1 MLSRC
6 CIALVALRVATAQL
20 IIEPSSSTLDEP
32 SETVVLSGGILI
44 ETVVSQ
50 PPPALSLTDSFD
62 PETTDGAVSE
72 SETAEVPT
80 ATSEEKLLVDTSV
93 PPVLPG
99 LASSDAAESSSIS
112 EIDSIRSP
120 SSPSSFT
127 PTADGRIVSTPR
139 PVATPTA
146 VLTPGNGTFTGIR
159 NSTRTEAG
167 ASTTA
172 LPSSGSG
179 GSGSGSGG
187 NVNEGSKNTDKDK
200 DDEDED
206 DEDEDDE
213 DSDDEDSDDEDE
225 DEDEDEEEDE
235 EDEEEEGGSSSSDSD
250 SADPTTFT
258 SVTRAGATAVAESTS
273 AGEAPN
279 TAHHASPG
287 ALLCL
292 SVLVMGAAIL
302 V

>member
-50 PPPALSLTDSFD
+50 PPPALSFTDSFD

-99 LASSDAAESSSIS
+99 LASSDAA
-112 EIDSIRSP
+112 D
-120 SSPSSFT
+120 SPSSFT

>member
-6 CIALVALRVATAQL
+6 CIALVALRFATAQL
-20 IIEPSSSTLDEP
+20 IIEPSSSILDEP
-32 SETVVLSGGILI
+32 SETAVLSGGILI

-50 PPPALSLTDSFD
+50 PPPALSFTDSFD
-62 PETTDGAVSE
+62 PETTDGVVSE
-72 SETAEVPT
+72 SETTEVPT
-80 ATSEEKLLVDTSV
+80 ATSEEKLLIDTSV

-99 LASSDAAESSSIS
+99 LASSDAAESSVIS
-112 EIDSIRSP
+112 ETDSIRSP

-127 PTADGRIVSTPR
+127 PTADGRIISTPR

-167 ASTTA
+167 ASTTV

-187 NVNEGSKNTDKDK
+187 NVNEGSKNTDKD
-200 DDEDED
+200 ED
-206 DEDEDDE
+206 DEDEDEDE
-213 DSDDEDSDDEDE
+213 EDEDDSDSDDEDSDDEDE
-225 DEDEDEEEDE
+225 DEDEEEEDE
-235 EDEEEEGGSSSSDSD
+235 EEKGGSSSSDSD
-250 SADPTTFT
+250 SADATTFT
-258 SVTRAGATAVAESTS
+258 SVTRATETAVAESAS
-273 AGEAPN
+273 AGEDPSA
-279 TAHHASPG
+279 AHHTSPG

>member
-1 MLSRC
+1 MFSRC

-20 IIEPSSSTLDEP
+20 IIDPSSSTLDEP
-32 SETVVLSGGILI
+32 SETAVLSGGILL

-50 PPPALSLTDSFD
+50 PPPALSFTDSFD
-62 PETTDGAVSE
+62 PETTDGVVSE
-72 SETAEVPT
+72 SETAVPT
-80 ATSEEKLLVDTSV
+80 TTSEEKLLVDTSV

-112 EIDSIRSP
+112 ETDSIRSP

-146 VLTPGNGTFTGIR
+146 ILTPGNGTFTGIR

-167 ASTTA
+167 ASTTV

-187 NVNEGSKNTDKDK
+187 NVKEGSKNNDK
-200 DDEDED
+200 DED
-206 DEDEDDE
+206 DEDNEDSDDDDDE
-213 DSDDEDSDDEDE
+213 DDEDSDDEDE
-225 DEDEDEEEDE
+225 DEDEDEEEE
-235 EDEEEEGGSSSSDSD
+235 EDEEEGGSSSSDSD
-250 SADPTTFT
+250 SADATTFT
-258 SVTRAGATAVAESTS
+258 SVTRAGATAVAESAS
-273 AGEAPN
+273 AGEDPSA
-279 TAHHASPG
+279 AHHTSPG